1 MNRKSSRIF
10 SMLILLV
17 LQFLPVCAIAKP
29 DFFEQRYRGWLWFEE
44 KERIEEKKRQQ
55 ELAIPTKE
63 EAKFAIEA
71 RKEALDN
78 ARNIMIETAYRPGVT
93 KQDFLRAVEKYRKLE
108 QEMQF
113 AALKVGMAWDETNL
127 LNPDFLDELKYP
139 GNMYGRKKKEELDV
153 IRDVAVLK
161 ELATKSEL
169 FVFRR
174 EDCGYCQ
181 TLEKHLDNFA
191 RIYGFKVEAVSP
203 DGSDS
208 PYFKTTHSKE
218 LIVAL
223 GLELVPTVFLVADGD
238 MHRYEIARG
247 LVSIEGLERNT
258 LQAASLLKDGISKLT
273 RGLGK

>member
-1 MNRKSSRIF
+1 MHKLQVIVIFIIMQLITVSS
-10 SMLILLV
+10 
-17 LQFLPVCAIAKP
+17 QAAKP

-44 KERIEEKKRQQ
+44 KERQEEKKRQQ
-55 ELAIPTKE
+55 EESAIPSKE
-63 EAKFAIEA
+63 EAKLVIEA

-78 ARNIMIETAYRPGVT
+78 ARNVMIETAYRSGVT
-93 KQDFLRAVEKYRKLE
+93 KQDFLRTVEKYRKLE

-139 GNMYGRKKKEELDV
+139 GNMYGRKKKEELDAAS
-153 IRDVAVLK
+153 DVAMLK

-174 EDCGYCQ
+174 GDCGYCPD
-181 TLEKHLDNFA
+181 LEKHLDRFA
-191 RIYGFKVEAVSP
+191 KAYGFKVEAVSP

-223 GLELVPTVFLVADGD
+223 GLEVIPTVFLVADGD

-247 LVSIEGLERNT
+247 LVSMEGLEQST
-258 LQAASLLKDGISKLT
+258 LQAASLLKEGISKLT
-273 RGLGK
+273 RRPGK